1 MFLIRLLDL
10 EGERERERE
19 RNWHIR
25 GGRWRMSRFRKMAQE
40 VEKMV

>member
-19 RNWHIR
+19 KLAYQ
-25 GGRWRMSRFRKMAQE
+25 GGQME
-40 VEKMV
+40 NVTI